1 MKHNE
6 SLLENPYLFKPSTGT
21 TDKTSAN
28 TFNNKLPANIL
39 KKVRKEARK
48 SDSNKNANNV
58 VYILR
63 DPVIKSVNGGN
74 VSDYTNVKVRSR
86 LGGTTEDLIDYVKAI
101 AWTKPK
107 MLVIHT
113 GTNDL
118 LNDMN
123 TIKKVKKVIQ
133 SIGKIDIQQ
142 KIQIAF
148 SGIINWEDNNFAG
161 KIEER
166 KTKLGRYCKSKGFIF
181 INNSKLDSS
190 SPKGVDC
197 I

>member
-1 MKHNE
+1 M
-6 SLLENPYLFKPSTGT
+6 
-21 TDKTSAN
+21 
-28 TFNNKLPANIL
+28 
-39 KKVRKEARK
+39 
-48 SDSNKNANNV
+48 
-58 VYILR
+58 
-63 DPVIKSVNGGN
+63 
-74 VSDYTNVKVRSR
+74 NVKVRSH

-113 GTNDL
+113 GTNHL
-118 LNDMN
+118 LNVMN

-133 SIGKIDIQQ
+133 SIGKIDIQR

-166 KTKLGRYCKSKGFIF
+166 KTKLGRYCKSKGFDF
-181 INNSKLDSS
+181 
-190 SPKGVDC
+190 
-197 I
+197 

>member
-28 TFNNKLPANIL
+28 IFNNKLPANIL

-101 AWTKPK
+101 A
-107 MLVIHT
+107 
-113 GTNDL
+113 
-118 LNDMN
+118 
-123 TIKKVKKVIQ
+123 
-133 SIGKIDIQQ
+133 
-142 KIQIAF
+142 
-148 SGIINWEDNNFAG
+148 
-161 KIEER
+161 
-166 KTKLGRYCKSKGFIF
+166 
-181 INNSKLDSS
+181 
-190 SPKGVDC
+190 
-197 I
+197 

>member
-1 MKHNE
+1 MITVHWSTMNL
-6 SLLENPYLFKPSTGT
+6 SLKTHIYLNHPLVLLTKLLLTFSI
-21 TDKTSAN
+21 TSYQ
-28 TFNNKLPANIL
+28 PIYL

-113 GTNDL
+113 IVGWNKWSTEWYEYH
-118 LNDMN
+118 
-123 TIKKVKKVIQ
+123 Q
-133 SIGKIDIQQ
+133 EGQ
-142 KIQIAF
+142 KSDTEYRQ
-148 SGIINWEDNNFAG
+148 NWHP
-161 KIEER
+161 
-166 KTKLGRYCKSKGFIF
+166 TK
-181 INNSKLDSS
+181 NSN
-190 SPKGVDC
+190 C
-197 I
+197 FFWNY